1 MWSASV
7 RPCPLARRAGNFST
21 KNVWG
26 INYEVSP
33 VFPRTDPG
41 ICSRAVLS
49 KQFPSR
55 GCICWIAEVA
65 IGEGS
70 PAVIYGWIQHGSN
83 HISCFGKCC
92 YLLNA
97 YALPAGFWKK
107 VHSLW
112 NGWRHRRLWLQIGDH
127 EPDIWCWRVPEGMD
141 AIGMQRGV
149 LEGVRLG
156 GCVSCRYR
164 ASLVISLYGKVDRFF
179 VCRFLVCRFF
189 VCPVSVCR
197 VSASR
202 FFVCRVY
209 VCRGSAWRV
218 FVCRLFGCRSFGCR
232 VFVCRD
238 SLCRVFVC
246 RLFVCRVSVC
256 RVSVCRVLWLS
267 SCWLSSFWLSCFL
280 LVVIRHSKHLQLRT
294 SVWKKDSEND
304 RDWLKRMIG
313 SGSSGLKRM
322 AEIMEEYSGSWV
334 AQENG
339 LNNGRI

>member
-1 MWSASV
+1 MTSIPFLDS
-7 RPCPLARRAGNFST
+7 
-21 KNVWG
+21 
-26 INYEVSP
+26 
-33 VFPRTDPG
+33 PG

-55 GCICWIAEVA
+55 GCICWITEAA

-83 HISCFGKCC
+83 HVSCFGKFC

-97 YALPAGFWKK
+97 YALPADFWKK
-107 VHSLW
+107 VHSPW

-127 EPDIWCWRVPEGMD
+127 EPDIWCWSVPEGMD

-149 LEGVRLG
+149 LEGVWLG

-179 VCRFLVCRFF
+179 VCRFLVCRCF
-189 VCPVSVCR
+189 VCPV
-197 VSASR
+197 
-202 FFVCRVY
+202 F
-209 VCRGSAWRV
+209 
-218 FVCRLFGCRSFGCR
+218 
-232 VFVCRD
+232 
-238 SLCRVFVC
+238 
-246 RLFVCRVSVC
+246 VC

-280 LVVIRHSKHLQLRT
+280 LVDIRHSKHLQLRT
-294 SVWKKDSEND
+294 SVWKKDSDND
-304 RDWLKRMIG
+304 REWLKRMIG

-322 AEIMEEYSGSWV
+322 AEIME
-334 AQENG
+334 
-339 LNNGRI
+339 